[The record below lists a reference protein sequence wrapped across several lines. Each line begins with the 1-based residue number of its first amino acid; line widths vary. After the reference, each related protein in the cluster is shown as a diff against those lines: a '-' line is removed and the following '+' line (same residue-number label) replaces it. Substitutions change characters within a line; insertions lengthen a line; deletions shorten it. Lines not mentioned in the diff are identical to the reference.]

1 MITSSQ
7 ARLIINDHVRAFIA
21 ENPIQVQFPN
31 DSSFKPPQKEDW
43 CRVTVQ
49 YSDTQPSGLH
59 QGLLQRD
66 YGIISI
72 QCFTPKGYGDKSL
85 IELADKWRD
94 HWKGFRKP
102 FFEVTIVNAPT
113 ESYSEV
119 SDLYAMS
126 ILRIQFRVN

>member
-21 ENPIQVQFPN
+21 ENPIKVQFPN
-31 DSSFKPPQKEDW
+31 DSSFKPPQAEDW

-49 YSDTQPSGLH
+49 YSDPVAAGLYK
-59 QGLLQRD
+59 GILQRD

-72 QCFTPKGYGDKSL
+72 QCFAPKGYGDKSL

-94 HWKGFRKP
+94 HWQGFRKP
-102 FFEVTIVNAPT
+102 FFEVTLVSAPT
-113 ESYSEV
+113 PEYSEV
-119 SDLYAMS
+119 SDLYSMS
-126 ILRIQFRVN
+126 LVRVQFRVN